1 MAGGRMSS
9 SAHAELWCR
18 NLSIIPVGLNK
29 KPLVARWK
37 PYQERQATEQE
48 IHAWEAKN
56 PPGWALITGALSDVI
71 VLDFDGL
78 QGVATM
84 RKLELD
90 PHVQTGSGGYHV
102 WVQHPGWHVPTL
114 NAKTKIELN
123 RQFPGMDIRGDGG
136 YAVFEGRNESGE
148 YRRLRALADLY
159 QWPQLNIGILPF
171 IGRPAAAEE
180 HTSDVQAPP
189 VPATSVHRV
198 DAERLVRRALDRA
211 GAEGRNNAGFGLA
224 LQLRDNGYSQPEAVS
239 SMASYVDRVGK
250 TNLKGKPERYT
261 LTEAGASVREAY
273 RSPARE
279 PWERRTDPAP
289 SHATVTAEPSPGA
302 TVSSPAVA
310 TNLESV
316 IETFRRW
323 LYLPDTTPLLAVLG
337 TVAAN
342 LLPGDPVWLLLIGPP
357 GGGKTELLQPLGSL
371 PRVHMTSTL
380 TEASLLSGTPSK
392 DKAKDASGGLL
403 RSVGDFGVLLCK
415 DFGSVLSM
423 NRDSRTSV
431 LAALREVY
439 DGSWTRHVGVD
450 GGRTLHWQGKL
461 GLIGACTSTIDSHH
475 AVIAA
480 MGERFIMFRLA
491 DIGEDELAARALD
504 HQGSEVLMRTELC
517 RAVSSL
523 FSGLT
528 LSRPAVVH
536 GSERERLIALATLA
550 VRCRSA
556 VERDGYTRQ
565 VELIPQSEAPG
576 RLALCLARLLDGM
589 TTIGASRVDA
599 WRVVA
604 KCAVDCVPALRLRV
618 LGMLAGELGAV
629 ETAAVATAIRY
640 PTQTTRRALEDLTAH
655 GVVKRVGHAPGRGG
669 SDIWRLT
676 DWTFKKCDA
685 AEIRFP
691 EMLVEEDGSPEMS
704 EGE

>member
-136 YAVFEGRNESGE
+136 S
-148 YRRLRALADLY
+148 RR
-159 QWPQLNIGILPF
+159 F
-171 IGRPAAAEE
+171 
-180 HTSDVQAPP
+180 
-189 VPATSVHRV
+189 
-198 DAERLVRRALDRA
+198 
-211 GAEGRNNAGFGLA
+211 EGRNNAGFGLA

-250 TNLKGKPERYT
+250 TNLTGKPERYT

-342 LLPGDPVWLLLIGPP
+342 LLPGDPVWLPP
-357 GGGKTELLQPLGSL
+357 
-371 PRVHMTSTL
+371 
-380 TEASLLSGTPSK
+380 
-392 DKAKDASGGLL
+392 
-403 RSVGDFGVLLCK
+403 
-415 DFGSVLSM
+415 
-423 NRDSRTSV
+423 
-431 LAALREVY
+431 
-439 DGSWTRHVGVD
+439 
-450 GGRTLHWQGKL
+450 QG
-461 GLIGACTSTIDSHH
+461 
-475 AVIAA
+475 
-480 MGERFIMFRLA
+480 
-491 DIGEDELAARALD
+491 
-504 HQGSEVLMRTELC
+504 
-517 RAVSSL
+517 
-523 FSGLT
+523 
-528 LSRPAVVH
+528 
-536 GSERERLIALATLA
+536 
-550 VRCRSA
+550 
-556 VERDGYTRQ
+556 
-565 VELIPQSEAPG
+565 
-576 RLALCLARLLDGM
+576 
-589 TTIGASRVDA
+589 
-599 WRVVA
+599 
-604 KCAVDCVPALRLRV
+604 
-618 LGMLAGELGAV
+618 
-629 ETAAVATAIRY
+629 
-640 PTQTTRRALEDLTAH
+640 
-655 GVVKRVGHAPGRGG
+655 
-669 SDIWRLT
+669 
-676 DWTFKKCDA
+676 
-685 AEIRFP
+685 
-691 EMLVEEDGSPEMS
+691 
-704 EGE
+704 